1 MPKHMAKPQ
10 PHMVAA
16 LVFWVAAVV
25 GLVLR
30 EVKLNGHIAEL
41 AEKSDVDENR
51 TWLTIAQI
59 LYGVGV
65 LGCLGTLVAHCQM
78 HSK

>member
-1 MPKHMAKPQ
+1 MPRVKSRY
-10 PHMVAA
+10 MVAA

-30 EVKLNGHIAEL
+30 EVKLNGHLAEL
-41 AEKSDVDENR
+41 ADKDAVDENR
-51 TWLTIAQI
+51 TLLMVAQV

-65 LGCLGTLVAHCQM
+65 LGCLGSVVAH
-78 HSK
+78 SYRKKR